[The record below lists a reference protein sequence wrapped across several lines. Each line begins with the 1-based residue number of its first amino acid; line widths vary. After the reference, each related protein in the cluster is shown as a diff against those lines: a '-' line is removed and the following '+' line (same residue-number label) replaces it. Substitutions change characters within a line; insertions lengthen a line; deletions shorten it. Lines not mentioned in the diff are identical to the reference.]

1 MTNIC
6 ISCKYFNTC
15 GDVERVEPCQG
26 YFNGATT
33 LNAIDHELNAARIH
47 RDSLKEERARLDDV
61 FSGLSEKRRAARI
74 AKNAAEYD
82 ALTPV
87 IDETLSAIAAIETK
101 TRRVNETVA
110 ILNNNKIIFVIN
122 SAVPVIIEEFTKY
135 AGRPYG
141 EKTQQ
146 KISDAIKTRC
156 GVRAYIDTSY
166 YSGKT
171 AIDIYSD
178 IIGYCPDARI
188 YSTFDTE
195 NNIRTT
201 FLTDDNKIN
210 AAAFENMQ
218 ISTYNASN
226 YVVNVDAYLTERA
239 ARRERIDTAK
249 KEFERAAADY
259 NAFAVLP
266 DDRCNTYFKTD
277 LK

>member
-1 MTNIC
+1 MTNTC

-33 LNAIDHELNAARIH
+33 LNAIDHELNAARVH

-74 AKNAAEYD
+74 EKNAAEYN
-82 ALTPV
+82 ALTPT
-87 IDETLSAIAAIETK
+87 INETLNAIAAIETK
-101 TRRVNETVA
+101 TRRVNETIA
-110 ILNNNKIIFVIN
+110 ILNNNKTIFVIN
-122 SAVPVIIEEFTKY
+122 NAAPVIIEEFTKY

-141 EKTQQ
+141 EKTRQ

-156 GVRAYIDTSY
+156 GVRAYIDISDY
-166 YSGKT
+166 GKR

-178 IIGYCPDARI
+178 MIGYCPDARI

-195 NNIRTT
+195 NNTRTP

-218 ISTYNASN
+218 ITTYNANN
-226 YVVNVDAYLTERA
+226 YVVNIDAYLTERA
-239 ARRERIDTAK
+239 ARRERINAAK
-249 KEFERAAADY
+249 KELERAAADY

>member
-1 MTNIC
+1 MTNTC

-15 GDVERVEPCQG
+15 GDVERVEPCNG
-26 YFNGATT
+26 YFNGAAT
-33 LNAIDHELNAARIH
+33 LNAIDHELNAARVR

-74 AKNAAEYD
+74 EKNVAEYN
-82 ALTPV
+82 ALTPA
-87 IDETLSAIAAIETK
+87 INETLNAIAAIETK
-101 TRRVNETVA
+101 TRRVNETIA
-110 ILNNNKIIFVIN
+110 ILNNNKTIFAIN
-122 SAVPVIIEEFTKY
+122 SAVPVIIDEFTKY

-141 EKTQQ
+141 EKTRQ

-156 GVRAYIDTSY
+156 GVRAYIDTSCY
-166 YSGKT
+166 GKT

-195 NNIRTT
+195 NNTRTT

-218 ISTYNASN
+218 ITAYNASN
-226 YVVNVDAYLTERA
+226 YVVNIDAYLTERA
-239 ARRERIDTAK
+239 ARRERIDAAK
-249 KEFERAAADY
+249 KELERAAADY

>member
-15 GDVERVEPCQG
+15 GDVERVEPCKG

-33 LNAIDHELNAARIH
+33 LNAIDHELSAARIH
-47 RDSLKEERARLDDV
+47 RDSLKEERARLDNV

-74 AKNAAEYD
+74 AKNVTDYD
-82 ALTPV
+82 ALTPA
-87 IDETLSAIAAIETK
+87 IDETLSAIAAVETK
-101 TRRVNETVA
+101 TRRIDETIS

-122 SAVPVIIEEFTKY
+122 NAVPVIVDEFTKY

-141 EKTQQ
+141 EKTKQ

-166 YSGKT
+166 YGKT

-178 IIGYCPDARI
+178 IIGYCPEARI
-188 YSTFDTE
+188 YSTFDTK
-195 NNIRTT
+195 NNTRTV

-210 AAAFENMQ
+210 AAAFENIQ

-226 YVVNVDAYLTERA
+226 YVVNVDAYLKERA
-239 ARRERIDTAK
+239 ARRERIDAAK

-266 DDRCNTYFKTD
+266 DDRCNTYVKTD

>member
-1 MTNIC
+1 MNNIC

-26 YFNGATT
+26 YFNGAIT
-33 LNAIDHELNAARIH
+33 LNAIDHELNAARTH
-47 RDSLKEERARLDDV
+47 RDSLKDERARLDDV

-74 AKNAAEYD
+74 EKNAAEYN
-82 ALTPV
+82 ALTPA
-87 IDETLSAIAAIETK
+87 IDETLNAIAAIEIK
-101 TRRVNETVA
+101 ARRIDETIA
-110 ILNNNKIIFVIN
+110 ILNNNKTIFVIN

-141 EKTQQ
+141 EKTKQ

-156 GVRAYIDTSY
+156 GVRAYIDTSCY
-166 YSGKT
+166 GKT

-178 IIGYCPDARI
+178 IIGYCPEARI
-188 YSTFDTE
+188 YSAFDTE
-195 NNIRTT
+195 NNTRTV

-210 AAAFENMQ
+210 AAAFENIQ
-218 ISTYNASN
+218 ISTYNVNN

-239 ARRERIDTAK
+239 ARRERIETAK
-249 KEFERAAADY
+249 KELERAAADY